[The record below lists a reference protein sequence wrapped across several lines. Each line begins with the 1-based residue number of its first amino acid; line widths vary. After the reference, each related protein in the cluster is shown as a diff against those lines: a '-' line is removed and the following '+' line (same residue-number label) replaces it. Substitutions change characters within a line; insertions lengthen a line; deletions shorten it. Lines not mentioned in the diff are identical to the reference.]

1 MARKEPHPGDL
12 TKVIRRLATEGQVAY
27 SFHAFHERS
36 DERNIDMQDALAVLR
51 HGMIKG
57 EIIAGNNPGE
67 WKCKVVDTLDR
78 SSRAIGVVI
87 VVMRSERLLIV
98 TVEWEDK

>member
-1 MARKEPHPGDL
+1 MARKAPHPGDL
-12 TKVIRRLATEGQVAY
+12 IKVIRRLATEGQVAY

-36 DERNIDMQDALAVLR
+36 EERNIDMQDALAILR
-51 HGMIKG
+51 HGTITGK
-57 EIIAGNNPGE
+57 IIPGYNPGE

-78 SSRAIGVVI
+78 SSRAIGVI
-87 VVMRSERLLIV
+87 VVVLGSERLLIV